1 MQVDSS
7 LVFGRQAC
15 LRQLASLVRIAADL
29 FADFEAEAVAVDRR
43 TRRLSERLLRLQLVV
58 DAVDSASI
66 TVRKSRSISS
76 AVRLLD
82 WMSLDPVLAAL
93 HPALAVSMA
102 HVALFY
108 SIWLG
113 LTLFCPVLPSFTQF
127 YPVLPSFT
135 QFYLFIYEFT
145 KL

>member
-113 LTLFCPVLPSFTQF
+113 LPSFTQF

-135 QFYLFIYEFT
+135 QFYPVLPVYIRVY
-145 KL
+145 

>member
-93 HPALAVSMA
+93 HPILLLQPERSLLVKKKDKKEKVNIPSFVSMQRISMA
-102 HVALFY
+102 
-108 SIWLG
+108 S
-113 LTLFCPVLPSFTQF
+113 
-127 YPVLPSFT
+127 
-135 QFYLFIYEFT
+135 
-145 KL
+145 